1 MTALRKQAARWWKR
15 LTGAGAESAEPWVQA
30 VRTADAE
37 FDQRHGV
44 DTGGIVELHRLDVV
58 GDNRRHGVKH
68 VAILPAE
75 FDAALSALPWPVVGS
90 TFVDVGCGKGRA
102 LLLAARQPFTRL
114 VGLDFAPALIDAARR
129 NTRALGVPVELH
141 CADAAGFQFPP
152 GPLVIYLYNPF
163 GPAVM
168 DAVARHA
175 AEATG
180 PVQVMYLNP
189 FQEGSWLAAG
199 FKVAAR
205 GPTFAIYTREG

>member
-1 MTALRKQAARWWKR
+1 MTALRQRAARWWRR
-15 LTGAGAESAEPWVQA
+15 LAGAGAESGEPWVQA
-30 VRTADAE
+30 VLAADAA
-37 FDQRHGV
+37 FDKRHQV
-44 DTGGIVELHRLDVV
+44 DTGGIVELNRLDVV

-75 FDAALSALPWPVVGS
+75 FDSAFAALPRPVDGH

-102 LLLAARQPFTRL
+102 LLLAARRPFSRL
-114 VGLDFAPALIDAARR
+114 VGVDFAPALLDAARR
-129 NTRALGVPVELH
+129 NTQALGVPVELH

-189 FQEGSWLAAG
+189 FQEGSWLSAG

-205 GPTFAIYTREG
+205 GPTFAIYSREG